1 MTGYSNLRF
10 IRFIL
15 RTVFKIKNLKF
26 KVTFS
31 IKRAKQI
38 FTALNIS
45 VDLSLSNC
53 LINMIRCIPLLLT
66 DRVFILKKTS
76 GLVIF
81 AILVG
86 KSNIKLN

>member
-1 MTGYSNLRF
+1 MTGYNNLRF

-38 FTALNIS
+38 FIALNIS
-45 VDLSLSNC
+45 VDLN
-53 LINMIRCIPLLLT
+53 
-66 DRVFILKKTS
+66 
-76 GLVIF
+76 
-81 AILVG
+81 
-86 KSNIKLN
+86 

>member
-15 RTVFKIKNLKF
+15 RAVFKIKNLKF

-38 FTALNIS
+38 FIAPNIS
-45 VDLSLSNC
+45 VDLNLSNC
-53 LINMIRCIPLLLT
+53 LINMFRCIPLLLT
-66 DRVFILKKTS
+66 DRVFISKKNFRI
-76 GLVIF
+76 G
-81 AILVG
+81 
-86 KSNIKLN
+86 NICDFGGEK